1 MKDLQYI
8 VSKVLPLFSEIKNIL
23 QTKNI
28 SVEEKNGVGNFVTQV
43 DKQIEEYIRFSLLEL
58 FPDSQVI
65 GEEAS
70 ENHVQNKPNSN
81 LKFIVDPLDGTTN
94 FTNGW
99 PHTVSIGIIQNN
111 ELISGIIYD
120 VLTGTIYTGIKGA
133 GVMECN
139 IDDITNLKKVTLP
152 SYSQTT
158 VKKAP
163 ISYDTPYGKEAFKVT
178 LEMINELYQSG
189 ASLKTVG
196 PISLDVLKTAL
207 GSENRPHDYN
217 AATWHTEVRAWDLAA
232 ATCILRELGGEIIGK
247 DGKPL
252 STETLS
258 NPNARIL
265 FFASGSERILEE
277 LYSKYLI
284 AEKNVDEKS
293 GFNR

>member
-1 MKDLQYI
+1 MKDSQYI
-8 VSKVLPLFSEIKNIL
+8 ISKVLPLFSEIKNIL

-43 DKQIEEYIRFSLLEL
+43 DKQIEEYIRFSILEL

-70 ENHVQNKPNSN
+70 ENHDTNITNSN

-99 PHTVSIGIIQNN
+99 PHTVSIGIVQNN
-111 ELISGIIYD
+111 ELISGMIYD
-120 VLTGTIYTGIKGA
+120 VLAGTIYTGIKGA

-139 IDDITNLKKVTLP
+139 IDDITNLKKVALP
-152 SYSQTT
+152 SYPQTT

-163 ISYDTPYGKEAFKVT
+163 ISYDTPYGKEAFKMT
-178 LEMINELYQSG
+178 LEMIGELYQSG
-189 ASLKTVG
+189 ASLKTMG

-252 STETLS
+252 STEILS
-258 NPNARIL
+258 NPNTRIL
-265 FFASGSERILEE
+265 FFASGSEKILEE

-284 AEKNVDEKS
+284 AEKNIDEKS

>member
-1 MKDLQYI
+1 MKDSQYI
-8 VSKVLPLFSEIKNIL
+8 VSKVLPLFSKIKNIL
-23 QTKNI
+23 QTKDI

-70 ENHVQNKPNSN
+70 EHHVQNKPNSN

-120 VLTGTIYTGIKGA
+120 ALNGTIYTGIKGA

-139 IDDITNLKKVTLP
+139 IDDITNLKKVAPP
-152 SYSQTT
+152 SYPQTT

-163 ISYDTPYGKEAFKVT
+163 IAYDTPYGKEAFKVT